1 MASILDLL
9 RKRTA
14 DREMSA
20 ADFIT
25 QCIKAEAAGE
35 SRKIDI
41 AKLES
46 AMIETSTSVESFAAA
61 VERERRLTELRGVA
75 SGLADAQTKFKDL
88 AQHSK
93 DRRAA
98 AEVEITAIRKEVE
111 QAEQAA
117 GQARSELTRCQMAES
132 ELKKLLESPARRQA
146 RLEAKPALSKLRRR
160 KSDLE
165 QEVVDLE
172 SAIRNVNVRTFTFS
186 EERDRYLADKQQ
198 KLNKVQA
205 KLADV
210 AARLAHAELEAGEN
224 QAEPETAAAAG

>member
-1 MASILDLL
+1 MGLLDILK
-9 RKRTA
+9 KRSDDKQMSHA
-14 DREMSA
+14 DYVSKA
-20 ADFIT
+20 VT
-25 QCIKAEAAGE
+25 AEASGDTR
-35 SRKIDI
+35 SIDVT
-41 AKLES
+41 KLEL
-46 AMIETSTSVESFAAA
+46 AMAAIGMDFSMFEKA

-75 SGLADAQTKFKDL
+75 SGLADAQVRFKDL
-88 AQHSK
+88 AQHAK
-93 DRRAA
+93 DRQAA
-98 AEVEITAIRKEVE
+98 AEAEITAIRKEVE

-172 SAIRNVNVRTFTFS
+172 SAIKNVDVRTFTFS
-186 EERDRYLADKQQ
+186 GERDQYIASRQLKRDQAQ
-198 KLNKVQA
+198 K
-205 KLADV
+205 KLAEITQ
-210 AARLAHAELEAGEN
+210 RLAQAEIEAGEN